1 MEGAFPIRDHT
12 ALTVADKL
20 VTEFICRFGCP
31 DQIHT
36 DQGREFESQLFK
48 LVCNLLGIEKT
59 RTTPYHPQSDGLE
72 ERFNRTLRQMISIF
86 VSENFDDWD
95 DLLPFLLIAYRANE
109 HKNTKCT
116 PNLMMFGREI
126 NCPFDIVV
134 GKPPNTPK
142 VDCPIQY
149 VQWLQHT
156 LFETFDKVSQHLQQA
171 ASRQKSDHDKN
182 AKQGYRSRKICLEM
196 VPSKHQ

>member
-1 MEGAFPIRDHT
+1 M
-12 ALTVADKL
+12 
-20 VTEFICRFGCP
+20 
-31 DQIHT
+31 
-36 DQGREFESQLFK
+36 
-48 LVCNLLGIEKT
+48 
-59 RTTPYHPQSDGLE
+59 
-72 ERFNRTLRQMISIF
+72 
-86 VSENFDDWD
+86 
-95 DLLPFLLIAYRANE
+95 
-109 HKNTKCT
+109 NTKVLNVHPISWC
-116 PNLMMFGREI
+116 

-134 GKPPNTPK
+134 EKPPNTPK

-196 VPSKHQ
+196 VPSKNQWKIGFGVDWTLPYCRKNSDLTYKIQKTPQTEPISVHIDHLKPYLC